1 MNTKYFRNKLLKK
14 TLASWCAFATLATT
28 CSPAFAYY
36 DQYYIYDAGD
46 IPNVGDHGVLT
57 GAHLNQVSGNVIIK
71 TDEYKNYITS
81 SWTFNGEHG
90 WISLTGNSGTGVLN
104 WKDLNIGKDQSLH
117 FGNGTFYNAVTGGS
131 KSNING
137 VIGRINFYD
146 NPNVFI
152 FNPAGIFIGARSTI
166 DVGNFTAAAMAMSNL
181 GDMINNPYGTPYFA
195 NPSGD
200 VEIEKTSS
208 HAASLTANKHWEHSS
223 NESGTITLLGKNVT
237 IEGGAFSGTTK
248 LGAGSMI
255 VIDNVN
261 GGTVSFD
268 VGGNFANNG
277 NISLM
282 GDFAG
287 KLSALADG
295 KVTVGKTVVTD
306 DTTLNGRTGVA
317 INDDITLGHT
327 SSGTYYKNDLTIVT
341 GGGAVTEASDAAIS
355 ADDLVIKDRGDG
367 NKVQSIALN
376 GDNYVDTISA
386 TADKSISFNNAK
398 DLTVT
403 KVETDK
409 ATLTAIDHD
418 SLGAASEY
426 YTIKAEGSENSVNTL
441 SATGSTIKFTNDKAL
456 ELDGVEQKPKYVDT
470 VLVNGELNITA
481 KDSIKQTGKIESA
494 GKASF
499 DAKNGS
505 VTLARSDNDFNE
517 VSAATH
523 VSGSTISI
531 TDKNDVTLGKLEGEK
546 ATIVAEGDIKVAK
559 EEVGGQMVDVESSV
573 KSVSL
578 DGKDVAFVNDKAL
591 KLDSVKTAA
600 KSDSTSKG
608 DLKIT
613 ANGEITQGN
622 AMEVANNATISAK
635 GNIVLDTAANKVN
648 GTVGLTTDDGAANT
662 HTANAAFK
670 SAKLVKLAEGSVDG
684 NLSVTAV
691 EGDITTAV
699 PTDKTLAVAGTTEL
713 NAEKGKVQV
722 ANVMFLDEV
731 SAKAKGDVKI
741 DDTATLTVGKVTTE
755 EGEIELK
762 ASGIDADVV
771 LKDGKELVVKAPGKS
786 VKIEAADDVEI
797 AGDITTRKDVTIKAG
812 DAVTIDGSADFV
824 FPDDTVG
831 NLSINADGA
840 VTIKKIEANTE
851 LSTVNGKIEIA
862 GKKGVTINRQLAT
875 NKIGDTTDDSIT
887 IKSTDDDIAIKN
899 NLTTASTVKIEAGD
913 DISIE
918 NATVKAEKG
927 AEIVAGDDIAFDG
940 AKVIAGSFDSDGTAI
955 PEIAEG
961 DAANLK
967 IEANGIAIKSSL
979 VGASK
984 DMTIAAKD
992 GDITVDG
999 SKIAANGKME
1009 ITAKDADPDDGV
1021 ANGSIT
1027 VKGDAIVLANGTL
1040 NAKADED
1047 IAVKASAVKSTGTLS
1062 ITATDDIK
1070 LTKATLATDDA
1081 LAVKGDA
1088 VSVTESTI
1096 TAEKA
1101 ISVESGDT
1109 LTLDNTE
1116 VKGKDA
1122 LTMTAKNGV
1131 AIADTTIEAGKT
1143 ATVKN
1148 VANSIKIDNS
1158 TVKSVEKLTLE
1169 TTGSEGHIALNKAT
1183 LATDDD
1189 LAIKSYSKLEVT
1201 DSELTAEKN
1210 ANIKSGYT
1218 ATLSGAEI
1226 TVKGDV
1232 DLFATKELKD
1242 GDTASTI
1249 NVGGDL
1255 TVRSA
1260 LESVDLDNTA
1270 VTVEGD
1276 TQITAYEGVSATNE
1290 GNDFQGKVVVYSSLG
1305 DIEIADKDTILL
1317 DQVMTG
1323 DGDITVEA
1331 EDVVLTEDASIASI
1345 DGDVTIDAEKTIT
1358 TEADDLK
1365 TQIKATNIELKAGET
1380 IGEGNRL
1387 GIDAEKLVEV
1397 EAKDAA
1403 LVIEGDYEADEDT
1416 TVAAIG
1422 NLDLMVTGVLSTKDD
1437 SSIIASG
1444 DVVLTAAAVK
1454 PGTNLAM
1461 GGEKLEVR
1469 GINGVTPKISAA
1481 AIEMVGLRQ
1490 YPEVVA
1496 NDSGVVVVLDGRI
1509 AGGDRYSFAIL
1520 QSYEADAAIYAGE
1533 GLPLKSVL
1541 PGMLIVAPDEGKID
1555 DQAVVNEANK

>member
-36 DQYYIYDAGD
+36 DQYYTYDAGD

-57 GAHLNQVSGNVIIK
+57 GAHLNQVSGNVIIT
-71 TDEYKNYITS
+71 TDEYKNSFTS

-208 HAASLTANKHWEHSS
+208 HAASITANKHWEYSS

-255 VIDNVN
+255 VIDSVN

-282 GDFAG
+282 GEFAG

-295 KVTVGKTVVTD
+295 KITVGETAVYAD
-306 DTTLNGRTGVA
+306 AELNGRTGVA

-376 GDNYVDTISA
+376 GDNYVNTISA

-398 DLTVT
+398 DLTVV

-456 ELDGVEQKPKYVDT
+456 ELDGVEQKSKYVDT
-470 VLVNGELNITA
+470 VLVNGELVIEA

-505 VTLARSDNDFNE
+505 VTLARIDNDFNE

-559 EEVGGQMVDVESSV
+559 KEVGGQMVDVESSV

-591 KLDSVKTAA
+591 KLDSIKTAA

-648 GTVGLTTDDGAANT
+648 GTVGLTTDDGNDNT

-713 NAEKGKVQV
+713 NAEKGKVHV

-762 ASGIDADVV
+762 ASGLDADVV

-812 DAVTIDGSADFV
+812 DAVTIDGSADFA
-824 FPDDTVG
+824 FADDTVG

-840 VTIKKIEANTE
+840 VTINKIEADTE

-927 AEIVAGDDIAFDG
+927 AEILAGDDIAFDG

-967 IEANGIAIKSSL
+967 IEADDITIKSSL

-984 DMTIAAKD
+984 DMTVTAKD

-1009 ITAKDADPDDGV
+1009 ITAKDDDSDDGV

-1047 IAVKASAVKSTGTLS
+1047 IAVKASAVKSTDKLMLE
-1062 ITATDDIK
+1062 AKDDIT
-1070 LTKATLATDDA
+1070 LTTATLATDDE
-1081 LAVKGDA
+1081 LSVKGDDVSATGSTLTADKAITVEAAKTLKVSDSDIKGKDA
-1088 VSVTESTI
+1088 VKLTSGGATIAGISIEDGSEIAGTDITISNGNGEIKIDDATVKAKGKLDISAAGTLSIDGAEISAEDNMTIGAWKVEDGTTESTI
-1096 TAEKA
+1096 DAAKDLELKTNCT
-1101 ISVESGDT
+1101 GDDVDII
-1109 LTLDNTE
+1109 LDNT
-1116 VKGKDA
+1116 V
-1122 LTMTAKNGV
+1122 L
-1131 AIADTTIEAGKT
+1131 
-1143 ATVKN
+1143 
-1148 VANSIKIDNS
+1148 
-1158 TVKSVEKLTLE
+1158 
-1169 TTGSEGHIALNKAT
+1169 
-1183 LATDDD
+1183 
-1189 LAIKSYSKLEVT
+1189 
-1201 DSELTAEKN
+1201 
-1210 ANIKSGYT
+1210 
-1218 ATLSGAEI
+1218 
-1226 TVKGDV
+1226 
-1232 DLFATKELKD
+1232 
-1242 GDTASTI
+1242 
-1249 NVGGDL
+1249 
-1255 TVRSA
+1255 
-1260 LESVDLDNTA
+1260 
-1270 VTVEGD
+1270 TVEGD
-1276 TQITAYEGVSATNE
+1276 TSVIVVDGKAELSSAK
-1290 GNDFQGKVVVYSSLG
+1290 NDFKGEVDASAKDEIKIVDANTIKLDEVSS
-1305 DIEIADKDTILL
+1305 DNASVK
-1317 DQVMTG
+1317 
-1323 DGDITVEA
+1323 VEA
-1331 EDVVLTEDASIASI
+1331 ENIVLTEEAKITATK
-1345 DGDVTIDAEKTIT
+1345 DVMLLADKSIT
-1358 TEADDLK
+1358 TEAEDLK
-1365 TQIKATNIELKAGET
+1365 TQIEAENIGLKAGET
-1380 IGEGNRL
+1380 VGEGNRI
-1387 GIDAEKLVEV
+1387 GVDAEKLVAV
-1397 EAKDAA
+1397 DAKDAA
-1403 LVIEGDYEADEDT
+1403 LVIEGNYEADADT
-1416 TVAAIG
+1416 SVIALG
-1422 NLDLMVTGVLSTKDD
+1422 NLDLLVTGSLSTTDD
-1437 SSIIASG
+1437 SAIIAGG

-1454 PGTNLAM
+1454 PGMKLHM

-1481 AIEMVGLRQ
+1481 AIEMVGPQQ

-1533 GLPLKSVL
+1533 GLPLKPVL